1 MIYKFSTFIVTSLT
15 ISVFKTK
22 AVSKPSQNSKH
33 KTLYFKIVKNKE
45 QTSLIWILDNNYIR
59 VKIIYPSKYVLQFA
73 KRHWNLHTS
82 WNRIKFNRCQ
92 SNLTKMRKYLDQ
104 NSSKCS
110 SQVRNLL
117 EINRLAKLI
126 LQL

>member
-22 AVSKPSQNSKH
+22 VKSSVKSQKSKH

-59 VKIIYPSKYVLQFA
+59 VKIIYPSKYCNLQ
-73 KRHWNLHTS
+73 KGTEIYTLRE
-82 WNRIKFNRCQ
+82 IG
-92 SNLTKMRKYLDQ
+92 SNSTGANQ
-104 NSSKCS
+104 T
-110 SQVRNLL
+110 
-117 EINRLAKLI
+117 
-126 LQL
+126 